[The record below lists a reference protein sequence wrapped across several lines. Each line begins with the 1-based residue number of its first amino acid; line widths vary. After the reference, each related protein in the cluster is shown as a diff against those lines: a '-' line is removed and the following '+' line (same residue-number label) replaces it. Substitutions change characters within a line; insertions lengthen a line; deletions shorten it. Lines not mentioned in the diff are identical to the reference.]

1 LQFRPKGPIFY
12 VDFSNVVPRTV
23 EINLDFSG
31 FIRYN
36 DSVMF
41 ARIKTAYNRN
51 GSERRYLQIC
61 ESRRE
66 EGKVRQ
72 KVLCNLGR
80 VEEMQE
86 GKLDDLIRSLAK
98 FSEKLAVVSAADD
111 LFADWS
117 KEYGPSM
124 VFRRLWEKLGLDQIL
139 SELVAGTDISFD
151 VQEAIFCMVLN
162 RLTEPTSKVGV
173 ADWKDGVYRP
183 QFDELKLHHLYRAI
197 DFLDENKETIEEQL
211 FFRHTDLFSSQ
222 LDLVFFDT
230 TSTHVEGAAGAFDL
244 LDYGHSKDHRPD
256 RLQVMIGILMS
267 RDGIPI
273 AHHVFPGN
281 TPDTEA
287 FMEAVRDLKNRFNI
301 NRVIVVSDRG
311 MMGKRSIDLLE
322 ELNLQ
327 YILGVRMRNIKK
339 GPELALDPA
348 PFLTV
353 EEKKNLKVK
362 EVNLDGKRY
371 VVCLNEEEAKRDKA
385 VREQI
390 EVKLRAKLE
399 HGSIKDLIG
408 NSEYKRYITVT
419 QEAAPINKEKLI
431 QAELFDGLY
440 IVQTNTDLSAQ
451 EVATAYRD
459 LWKIE
464 RAFRCLKSTLDL
476 RPVFHWTEKR
486 ISGHITLCFL
496 ALVMQIMF
504 QKLLEESESKF
515 GYTEVIRALRKVHIV
530 KLNVKDKEHLV
541 RTEIHGAATA
551 AFKAVGARIP
561 EKVQLT
567 N

>member
-1 LQFRPKGPIFY
+1 
-12 VDFSNVVPRTV
+12 
-23 EINLDFSG
+23 
-31 FIRYN
+31 
-36 DSVMF
+36 MF
-41 ARIKTAYNRN
+41 ARIKVAYNRD
-51 GSERRYLQIC
+51 GSERRYFQIC

-80 VEEMQE
+80 VEDLQD

-117 KEYGPSM
+117 KEYGPAM
-124 VFRRLWEKLGLDQIL
+124 VFRRLWEKLGLHDII
-139 SELVAGTDISFD
+139 SELVGQTDIAFD

-173 ADWKDGVYRP
+173 ADWKEEVYRP

-197 DFLDENKETIEEQL
+197 DFLDEHKDTIEEQL
-211 FFRHTDLFSSQ
+211 FFRHTDLFTSQ

-230 TSTHVEGAAGAFDL
+230 TSTYVEGDAGQFDL

-273 AHHVFPGN
+273 AHHIFPGN
-281 TPDTEA
+281 TPDTDA
-287 FMEAVRDLKNRFNI
+287 FMESVKDLKNRFNI
-301 NRVIVVSDRG
+301 NRVIVVGDRG
-311 MMGKRSIDLLE
+311 MMGKRTLEMLE
-322 ELNLQ
+322 ELKLQ
-327 YILGVRMRNIKK
+327 YILGVRMRNIKNA
-339 GPELALDPA
+339 PEIIQDPS
-348 PFLTV
+348 PYLTV
-353 EEKKNLKVK
+353 EEKENLKVK
-362 EVNLDGKRY
+362 EVTLDGKRY

-385 VREQI
+385 VREQV
-390 EVKLRAKLE
+390 EVKLRSKLE

-419 QEAAPINKEKLI
+419 QEAATVNKAKLK
-431 QAELFDGLY
+431 QEELYDGIY
-440 IVQTNTDLSAQ
+440 IVQTNTDLSTT

-459 LWKIE
+459 LWQIE
-464 RAFRCLKSTLDL
+464 RAFRSLKSTLDL

-486 ISGHITLCFL
+486 ICGHITLCFL
-496 ALVMQIMF
+496 ALVMQIKF
-504 QKLLEESESKF
+504 QKMLAECGSKY

-530 KLNVKDKEHLV
+530 KLKIKDKDHLV
-541 RTEIHGAATA
+541 RTDVHGAAA
-551 AFKAVGARIP
+551 IAFKAVGARVP
-561 EKVQLT
+561 DKVQIL